1 MKCCCLVLQ
10 LLRVHGRIDTIE
22 TILGVRVVTN
32 LTILRVNMLYI
43 LCYTIAKELLLSIEA
58 KIGIYVCQYKSFQNL
73 RDCLLLLASDNVT
86 DV

>member
-10 LLRVHGRIDTIE
+10 ILRVHSRIDTIE

-58 KIGIYVCQYKSFQNL
+58 KIGIYVWYPNTNHFKS
-73 RDCLLLLASDNVT
+73 
-86 DV
+86 